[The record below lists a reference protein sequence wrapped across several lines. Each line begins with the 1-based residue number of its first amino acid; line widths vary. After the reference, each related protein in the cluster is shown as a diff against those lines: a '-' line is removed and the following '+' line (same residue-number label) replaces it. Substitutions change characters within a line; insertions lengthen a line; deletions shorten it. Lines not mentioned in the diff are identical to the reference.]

1 MNISK
6 TTLLLLVAILLN
18 PAWAATACDYKGA
31 AEIINILSRGIELN
45 EQFKR
50 SVNVGDEVRYR
61 TLRKQFE
68 QYSEEIAIPCIR
80 RAEAFLEKRYNRA
93 LMRKLMEFTISNEN
107 SADETISMV
116 IVNVF
121 IMYPKE
127 LEKEWKSFSLEQ
139 KKILLDR
146 IETGVLSM
154 ERPMSVVQRR
164 SLNRHLHFLRES
176 MAKESGQYGIKSP

>member
-1 MNISK
+1 
-6 TTLLLLVAILLN
+6 LN
-18 PAWAATACDYKGA
+18 PAWATPCSSKSAVKV
-31 AEIINILSRGIELN
+31 INILAHGIALN
-45 EQFKR
+45 EELKQ
-50 SVNVGDEVRYR
+50 SANTDDNTRYK
-61 TLRKQFE
+61 TIEKQFE
-68 QYSEEIAIPCIR
+68 RYSEEIAIPCLY
-80 RAEAFLEKRYNRA
+80 RAETLLKKRYDRA

-127 LEKEWKSFSLEQ
+127 LEGEWRNFPLIQ

-154 ERPMSVVQRR
+154 ERPLSVAQHRN
-164 SLNRHLHFLRES
+164 LNRHLYFLRES
-176 MAKESGQYGIKSP
+176 VTKPAR